1 VAFSLKRLI
10 SFTPKPCGG
19 PSPRAGTFHYFAKL

>member
-10 SFTPKPCGG
+10 SFTLEPCGG
-19 PSPRAGTFHYFAKL
+19 PSPRAETFQRFAKP